1 MILSLLL
8 ALQGDGLTLRDAVE
22 SALRHNLSLEVA
34 RYAPLSAEQDVERS
48 WGTFDWFVHSNPTYT
63 ESLQPTASVLSA
75 SESKNLNMDL
85 GLRQITPLGISY
97 DLTTTLRKTSTNLG
111 FATLNP
117 SYSSALGLEITVPTL
132 RGLGLDAAY
141 STILIAGNSRTIS
154 ERQFEETL
162 VTTIYNVEKTYW
174 DLVFAVEDLKVK
186 QKSLEV
192 AQTLLQNN
200 QERLAAGLVARIEVT
215 RAEADLASR
224 EEAII
229 VADNAAQ
236 NAMDAL
242 RNLIDPAAV
251 RPGGRDVPV
260 NPVDRPAAPE
270 APLDEAAALSRGLQ
284 EAMAMRP
291 ELARVELQQDNQDL
305 AIENAEDSSLPR
317 FDFLA
322 SASYL
327 GLGRHADNKMLD
339 ELFNEETHT
348 WSIGA
353 LLEIPLGNW
362 TAGADLIKAEL
373 ERRRLNLEL
382 RRLQDQII
390 VELRQAV
397 RAVKSSE
404 KRIEAGRK
412 SVAAAQENYEAEEAR
427 RRAGDATSFEVLSAL
442 EDYTSAQSTELRA
455 RIDYTMATLDRQRA
469 TGTLLQSRGIVLA
482 GELNLRQGR

>member
-1 MILSLLL
+1 MILSLCLL
-8 ALQGDGLTLRDAVE
+8 LQGENLTLRDAVE
-22 SALRHNLSLEVA
+22 MALRNNLALEIA
-34 RYAPLSAEQDVERS
+34 RYAPLSAEQDVEGA
-48 WGTFDWFVHSNPTYT
+48 WGPFDWFVHSNPTYT
-63 ESLQPTASVLSA
+63 ENLQPTASLLAA
-75 SESKNLNMDL
+75 SESKSLNLDL

-97 DLTTTLRKTSTNLG
+97 NLTSSLRRNSTNLG

-117 SYSSALGLEITVPTL
+117 SYSSALGMEITVPTL
-132 RGLGLDAAY
+132 RGLGLDGAY
-141 STILIAGNSRTIS
+141 STILISRNNHAIS
-154 ERQFEETL
+154 ERTFEQTL
-162 VTTIYNVEKTYW
+162 ISTIYNVEKAYW
-174 DLVFAVEDLKVK
+174 DLVFALEDLKVK

-242 RNLIDPAAV
+242 RSLIDPSAI
-251 RPGGRDVPV
+251 REGGRDVPLA
-260 NPVDRPAAPE
+260 PTDRPSAPAE
-270 APLDEAAALSRGLQ
+270 PLDDGAAMAQGLQ
-284 EAMAMRP
+284 QAMAMRP
-291 ELARVELQQDNQDL
+291 ELSTVELQQDNQDL
-305 AIENAEDSSLPR
+305 TIENAEDSSLPR
-317 FDFLA
+317 FDLLA
-322 SASYL
+322 SAQYL

-348 WSIGA
+348 WSVGA

-362 TAGADLIKAEL
+362 SAEADLLKAEL

-397 RAVKSSE
+397 RAVKSAE
-404 KRIEAGRK
+404 KRIDAGTK
-412 SVAAAQENYEAEEAR
+412 SVAAAEENFEAEEAR

-469 TGTLLQSRGIVLA
+469 SGMLLRERGIVLA
-482 GELNLRQGR
+482 GQLNLKQGR

>member
-1 MILSLLL
+1 MILSLVLL
-8 ALQGDGLTLRDAVE
+8 LQGENLTLRDAVE
-22 SALRHNLSLEVA
+22 MALRNNLSLEIS
-34 RYAPLSAEQDVERS
+34 RYAPLSAEQDIDRG

-63 ESLQPTASVLSA
+63 ETQQPTASVLSA
-75 SESKNLNMDL
+75 SENKSLDMDL

-97 DLTTTLRKTSTNLG
+97 DLTSSLRRNSTNLG

-117 SYSSALGLEITVPTL
+117 SYSSSLGMEITVPTL
-132 RGLGLDAAY
+132 RGLGLDGAY
-141 STILIAGNSRTIS
+141 STILIAQNNHSIS
-154 ERQFEETL
+154 ERQFERTL
-162 VTTIYNVEKTYW
+162 IATIYDVEKAYW
-174 DLVFAVEDLKVK
+174 DLVFALEDLKVK

-200 QERLAAGLVARIEVT
+200 RERLDAGLVARIEVT

-242 RNLIDPAAV
+242 RSLIDPSTI
-251 RPGGRDVPV
+251 REGGRDVPIT
-260 NPVDRPAAPE
+260 PVDRPAAPSE
-270 APLDEAAALSRGLQ
+270 PLDEGAALAQGLQ
-284 EAMAMRP
+284 QAMAMRP
-291 ELARVELQQDNQDL
+291 ELATVEFQQKNQDL
-305 AIENAEDSSLPR
+305 TIENAEDGSLPR
-317 FDFLA
+317 FDLLA
-322 SASYL
+322 SARYL

-339 ELFNEETHT
+339 ELFNEETHA
-348 WSIGA
+348 WSVGA

-362 TAGADLIKAEL
+362 SAEADLLKAEL

-404 KRIEAGRK
+404 KRIDAGRK

-469 TGTLLQSRGIVLA
+469 GGMLLQERAIVLA
-482 GELNLRQGR
+482 GQLHLKQGR